1 LTDKKLCVGKISGVY
16 GIKGWV
22 KVHSYTEDREN
33 ILKYSPWLLQKD
45 RQSKTVNVL
54 TGRQQGKT
62 IVASLEGVGN
72 RSDAELLAGWD
83 VFINSEQL
91 PKIEHGE
98 YYWAD
103 LVGLK
108 VVTKNGIGLG
118 IVDYLIETG
127 ANDVLVVAGDKE
139 RLIPFLQQQTIIKID
154 LEEGLMVV
162 DWDPDF

>member
-1 LTDKKLCVGKISGVY
+1 MTDKKLCVGKISGVY

>member
-1 LTDKKLCVGKISGVY
+1 MSAKKLCVGKISGVY

-33 ILKYSPWLLQKD
+33 ILNYSPWQLQKAK
-45 RQSKTVNVL
+45 QSKILNVL

-62 IVASLEGVGN
+62 IVASLEGIEDRN
-72 RSDAELLAGWD
+72 DAELLVGWD
-83 VFINSEQL
+83 IFVGSEQL
-91 PKIEHGE
+91 PQAENGE

-108 VVTKNGIGLG
+108 VVTKKGIDLG
-118 IVDYLIETG
+118 NIDYLIETG
-127 ANDVLVVAGDKE
+127 ANDVLVVIGDKE
-139 RLIPFLQQQTIIKID
+139 RLIPFLQQQTVIRID
-154 LEEGLMVV
+154 LKEGLMVV

>member
-1 LTDKKLCVGKISGVY
+1 MAC
-16 GIKGWV
+16 
-22 KVHSYTEDREN
+22 
-33 ILKYSPWLLQKD
+33 
-45 RQSKTVNVL
+45 
-54 TGRQQGKT
+54 
-62 IVASLEGVGN
+62 LEGIEN

-83 VFINSEQL
+83 IFIGSEQL

-108 VVTKNGIGLG
+108 VTTTNGIDLG
-118 IVDYLIETG
+118 VVDYLIETG
-127 ANDVLVVAGDKE
+127 ANDVLVVVGDKE
-139 RLIPFLQQQTIIKID
+139 RLIPFLQQQTIIRID